1 MSEVETTE
9 VPETGPVSVDDIL
22 VAIQQKNIGQAKSFF
37 QDVMADKVHN
47 ALEAEKVNM
56 ASQIFNGVEIPEPGV
71 VDGEEQE
78 EVLASAEE
86 EPEVEET
93 EEETEVEETEEEPE
107 EEEVDD

>member
-1 MSEVETTE
+1 MSVAE

-22 VAIQQKNIGQAKSFF
+22 AAIQQKNVGRAKNLF

-47 ALEAEKVNM
+47 ALEAEKVNL
-56 ASQIFNGVEIPEPGV
+56 ASQIFNGVEIPEPGI

-78 EVLASAEE
+78 EVLASS
-86 EPEVEET
+86 EVEET

-107 EEEVDD
+107 EEIDD